1 LIRQL
6 CYESPF
12 PRSSPEGGQRFRMQV
27 NRTTTH
33 PAAIF
38 LMGPTASGKTALA
51 VELVKRY
58 PMEIIS
64 VDSALVYRDM
74 SIGTA
79 KPDAE
84 LLTVAPHHLI
94 DIRDPSVPYS
104 AAEFREDALQAMAE
118 ITTRGCIPLLVGGTF
133 LYFRAL
139 QFGLSAMPA
148 ADPDIRARLE
158 AAAERDGWGTLH
170 ARLAAV
176 DPKSA
181 ARIHATDPQRI
192 QRALEVYELSGQP
205 MSTLHAQQ
213 AVTELPYRVLKLAL
227 IPANRLLL
235 HDRIAARFRQML
247 AEGLLEEVRKL
258 FERGDLSAELP
269 AMRAVGYR
277 QVWRYLSGKLP
288 YEAMIE
294 QAIVATRQ
302 YAKRQ
307 LTWLRGETGLQS
319 FVAEDRHV
327 LEGVCRVIDDWLGND
342 GRDNKLSM

>member
-1 LIRQL
+1 
-6 CYESPF
+6 
-12 PRSSPEGGQRFRMQV
+12 MQE
-27 NRTTTH
+27 NMISTH
-33 PAAIF
+33 PPAIF

-51 VELVKRY
+51 IELVKRY

-79 KPDAE
+79 KPDAGV
-84 LLTVAPHHLI
+84 LKVAPHRLI

-104 AAEFREDALQAMAE
+104 AAEFREDALLAMAE
-118 ITTRGCIPLLVGGTF
+118 IAARGRIPLLVGGTF

-148 ADPDIRARLE
+148 ADQDVRARLE
-158 AAAERDGWGTLH
+158 AMARRDGWEAMH

-176 DPKSA
+176 DPESA

-205 MSTLHAQQ
+205 MSALHAQQ
-213 AVTELPYRVLKLAL
+213 AAAGLPYRVLKLAL
-227 IPANRLLL
+227 VPENRSLL
-235 HDRIAARFRQML
+235 HDRIEARFRQML
-247 AEGLLEEVRKL
+247 AEGLLDEVREL

-277 QVWRYLSGKLP
+277 QVWRHLSGRLP
-288 YEAMIE
+288 YEAMVV
-294 QAIVATRQ
+294 QAIIATRQ

-307 LTWLRGETGLQS
+307 LTWLRGEPGLQC
-319 FVAEDRHV
+319 FVAEDDHV
-327 LEGVCRVIDDWLGND
+327 LEGVCRKLDDWLEINGQ
-342 GRDNKLSM
+342 DNKISM